1 MAVYTRLITPSFGAR
16 VEYEDRFA
24 ADFQNTIVRRFSR
37 DPAQLRFY
45 AAAHCYPSTYLH
57 ARARSR
63 QRGPLAPKTMQD
75 SGGDGRVIMRVT
87 SRCPD
92 GCHPS
97 GQICIRGTCKR
108 VARRPTRLYV
118 PKAVLTILRTPCEGA
133 GGSVLPAG
141 GQTCLVAH

>member
-63 QRGPLAPKTMQD
+63 QRGPSAPITPGALTHSRLRAAFAHPFFQRIYLTMAHLD
-75 SGGDGRVIMRVT
+75 VALGGA
-87 SRCPD
+87 P
-92 GCHPS
+92 PS
-97 GQICIRGTCKR
+97 PLPTYLLE
-108 VARRPTRLYV
+108 VASE
-118 PKAVLTILRTPCEGA
+118 ILRRR
-133 GGSVLPAG
+133 
-141 GQTCLVAH
+141 